1 MNFVLYIFLSDFV
14 PMLIH
19 EFEISYGVRNGLI
32 RFTFIAY
39 EERSEIRGIAGADI
53 RAASAFGVLG

>member
-39 EERSEIRGIAGADI
+39 EERSEIRGIVI
-53 RAASAFGVLG
+53 R